1 MTKFRCCLAVL
12 AVTAALALSGGVA
25 SAAPSDAQLRMRHQA
40 SDVPPVDVYLAGLNG
55 QEQVV
60 LKGLGYG
67 QTSAYV
73 DVKPG
78 VYSVALRPA
87 GAAAST
93 TPAVKGTVEVSG
105 GQAYTFDAS
114 GTLANLRQRL
124 LMDGPAGVVPS
135 AAIPRPGRQPG
146 RTPRV
151 ARRRPPVGARRCGPR
166 RRRLPGDG
174 RRARRHRWSPPG
186 ACLSRQRPSQLQ

>member
-12 AVTAALALSGGVA
+12 AVTAVLALTGGVA
-25 SAAPSDAQLRMRHQA
+25 SAAPSDAQLRMRHLA

-87 GAAAST
+87 GAAASS
-93 TPAVKGTVEVSG
+93 TPAVKGTVEVTS

-135 AAIPRPGRQPG
+135 AAIPATGAATGANASRDALPTTGAALDG
-146 RTPRV
+146 AALAGV
-151 ARRRPPVGARRCGPR
+151 ACLGMGVVLVVTAG
-166 RRRLPGDG
+166 RRRL
-174 RRARRHRWSPPG
+174 RV
-186 ACLSRQRPSQLQ
+186 